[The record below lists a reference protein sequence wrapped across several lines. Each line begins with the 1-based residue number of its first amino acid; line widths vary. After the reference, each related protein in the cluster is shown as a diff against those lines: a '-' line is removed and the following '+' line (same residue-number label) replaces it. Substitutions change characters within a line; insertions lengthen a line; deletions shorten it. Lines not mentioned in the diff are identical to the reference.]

1 MKESSPTSADRIT
14 PLPGARNALILLLA
28 INLFNYIDRQVLS
41 AVLPKLELDASLFS
55 PTDPYLKTKL
65 GSLTTAFMVSYM
77 LLSPLFGWFGD
88 RRSRWLLVGSAVIVW
103 SLASGATGLA
113 TTFVLM
119 IIARCLVGTGEAAY
133 GPVAPSMLSDMYP
146 AFERGRIM
154 ALFYLAIPVGSA
166 LGFVLGGQI
175 ESHFGWRAAFL
186 AVVLPGLLLGVM
198 CFFMREPPREQSGA
212 LHQYGYRFVLTK
224 VLHVRSYQFDT
235 VGYTLITFVL
245 GGVAA
250 WTPSYIF
257 AREAKFEI
265 NERTIG
271 KLEDMKASN
280 GSRMVPVNVSDKL
293 QQAIGGEI
301 YKSAQLK
308 QKLADIL
315 SPQEI
320 EQYNARIYEAMVTED
335 SLSTGKIGLIFG
347 AIVVVSGLGA
357 TLLGGYL
364 GDKLRLRFNGAYF
377 LVSGISAL
385 LAVPFFVAML
395 YVPFPYAWGLVF
407 LAVFG
412 LFVNTGP
419 TNTILANV
427 IPDQIRATAF
437 ALNILII
444 HALGDAISPILIG
457 FVADVSSLHTAFL
470 LVSILIALG
479 GLVWIW
485 GARYLER
492 DTQHAPM
499 LLKS

>member
-1 MKESSPTSADRIT
+1 MEEFSPPIADRTT
-14 PLPGARNALILLLA
+14 PLPGARNALILLLS

-55 PTDPYLKTKL
+55 PIDPYLKTKL

-88 RRSRWLLVGSAVIVW
+88 RRSRWALVGVAVIVW
-103 SLASGATGLA
+103 SLASGGTGLA
-113 TTFVLM
+113 TSFILLLLT
-119 IIARCLVGTGEAAY
+119 RCVVGTGEAAY

-166 LGFVLGGQI
+166 LGFVVGGHVADT
-175 ESHFGWRAAFL
+175 SWGWRGAFL
-186 AVVLPGLLLGVM
+186 LVVLPGLLLGAT
-198 CFFMREPPREQSGA
+198 CFFMKEPPRADSGA
-212 LHQYGYRFVLTK
+212 LHQYGYRFVLRK
-224 VLHVRSYQFDT
+224 VLQVKSYQFVT
-235 VGYTLITFVL
+235 FGYTLITFVL

-257 AREAKFEI
+257 EREAKFEI
-265 NERTIG
+265 NDRTVQ
-271 KLEDMKASN
+271 KLEDMKASD
-280 GSRMVPVNVSDKL
+280 GTRMVPAEVTEKL
-293 QQAIGGEI
+293 RQATGAVV

-308 QKLADIL
+308 EKLASLL
-315 SPQEI
+315 SPRQI
-320 EQYNARIYEAMVTED
+320 EQYNARIYDALVTED
-335 SLSTGKIGLIFG
+335 SLKTGEIGPIFG

-364 GDKLRLRFNGAYF
+364 GDRLRPRFGGAYF

-395 YVPFPYAWGLVF
+395 YVPFPYAWAFVF

-419 TNTILANV
+419 VNTILANV
-427 IPDQIRATAF
+427 IPDQVRATAF

-457 FVADVSSLHTAFL
+457 FVADKSSLHIAFL

-485 GARYLER
+485 GAKYLQQ
-492 DTQHAPM
+492 DTEN
-499 LLKS
+499 

>member
-1 MKESSPTSADRIT
+1 MKESVPMPGDRTT

-88 RRSRWLLVGSAVIVW
+88 RRSRWVLVGIAVIVW
-103 SLASGATGLA
+103 SLASGGTGLA
-113 TTFVLM
+113 TSFVLLLLM
-119 IIARCLVGTGEAAY
+119 RCVVGTGEAAY

-154 ALFYLAIPVGSA
+154 ALFYVAIPVGSA
-166 LGFVLGGQI
+166 LGFVVGAQFA
-175 ESHFGWRAAFL
+175 EHFGWRHAFL
-186 AVVLPGLLLGVM
+186 VVVAPGLALGAY
-198 CFFMREPPREQSGA
+198 CFFMKEPPRTGT
-212 LHQYGYRFVLTK
+212 LHEYGYAFVLKK
-224 VLHVRSYQFDT
+224 VLRVRSYLFAT
-235 VGYTLITFVL
+235 AGYTLITFVL

-250 WTPSYIF
+250 WTPAYIF
-257 AREAKFEI
+257 EREAKFEI
-265 NERTIG
+265 NERTIHL
-271 KLEDMKASN
+271 LEKMKAN
-280 GSRMVPVNVSDKL
+280 DGTRMVPVEVTDKL
-293 QQAIGGEI
+293 KQATSTEI
-301 YKSAQLK
+301 YTSPQLK
-308 QKLADIL
+308 QKLASIL

-320 EQYNARIYEAMVTED
+320 GQYNARIHDALVTEN
-335 SLSTGKIGLIFG
+335 SLTTGKIGLIFG
-347 AIVVVSGLGA
+347 AIVVLSGLGA
-357 TLLGGYL
+357 TMLGGYL
-364 GDKLRLRFNGAYF
+364 GDKLRPRFGGAYF
-377 LVSGISAL
+377 LVSGIWAL

-457 FVADVSSLHTAFL
+457 FVADKSSLHMAFL
-470 LVSILIALG
+470 LVSSLIAFG
-479 GLVWIW
+479 GFVWIL

-492 DTQHAPM
+492 DTQNAPM